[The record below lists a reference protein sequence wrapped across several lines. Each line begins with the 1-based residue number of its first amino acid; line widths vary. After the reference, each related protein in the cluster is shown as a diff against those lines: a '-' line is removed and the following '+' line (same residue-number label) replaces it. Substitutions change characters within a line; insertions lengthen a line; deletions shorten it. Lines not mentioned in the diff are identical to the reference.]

1 MDWKIPSG
9 GVFELFYLLINSS
22 FEQPCSVLV
31 VSNPYSM
38 PVKKNTLNICLF
50 KDGSL
55 RTNKKLRKQSENK
68 IPINSGFQCPCSVL
82 AVTNPCRKPEK
93 RQIPKSHLCRWTI
106 GGLNRY
112 PLTVPSSSF
121 IFPSFPLI
129 FAESL
134 FKGVLNQNMTARIIG
149 VHNWE
154 ENTRTIEGKI
164 PVDIL
169 CLVLDLLSVSGRFS
183 RTKSLKKQNDWKLP
197 INSGLEL
204 PYNVF
209 QLCCLVLDLL
219 ELWFCEWKFKIWWEM
234 SERLRELGMA
244 VLLLHQD
251 GALQVLPNSLNAVFV
266 PHISFF
272 LILWN
277 EKHFFAVREAIF

>member
-1 MDWKIPSG
+1 MFFQGWG
-9 GVFELFYLLINSS
+9 F
-22 FEQPCSVLV
+22 
-31 VSNPYSM
+31 
-38 PVKKNTLNICLF
+38 KN
-50 KDGSL
+50 KQ
-55 RTNKKLRKQSENK
+55 KLRKPSENK
-68 IPINSGFQCPCSVL
+68 
-82 AVTNPCRKPEK
+82 K

-134 FKGVLNQNMTARIIG
+134 FKGVLTQNMTARIIG

-219 ELWFCEWKFKIWWEM
+219 KLWFCEWKFKIWWEM

-266 PHISFF
+266 PHISCF
-272 LILWN
+272 
-277 EKHFFAVREAIF
+277 